1 MQAIITG
8 MEERAKMMGIIVPE
22 IKKWIDWIQKW
33 FTKSEIPII
42 TVEKTFLKKEET
54 TPRRKY
60 KNRSPNNRMKV
71 RKTFRKKKFKKEFK
85 NVLPK

>member
-1 MQAIITG
+1 
-8 MEERAKMMGIIVPE
+8 MEEQAKMMGIIVPE

-42 TVEKTFLKKEET
+42 TVEKTFLRKKET

-60 KNRSPNNRMKV
+60 KKRSPNN
-71 RKTFRKKKFKKEFK
+71 KFKKELK
-85 NVLPK
+85 DGLSK

>member
-1 MQAIITG
+1 
-8 MEERAKMMGIIVPE
+8 MEEQAKMMGIIVPE

-42 TVEKTFLKKEET
+42 TVEKTFLRKKET

-60 KNRSPNNRMKV
+60 KKRSPNNRMKV
-71 RKTFRKKKFKKEFK
+71 RKAYCKKKVKKEF
-85 NVLPK
+85 

>member
-1 MQAIITG
+1 
-8 MEERAKMMGIIVPE
+8 MEEQAKMMGIIVPE

-54 TPRRKY
+54 TSRRKY
-60 KNRSPNNRMKV
+60 KKRSPNNRMKI
-71 RKTFRKKKFKKEFK
+71 RKVYRKKKVK

>member
-1 MQAIITG
+1 
-8 MEERAKMMGIIVPE
+8 MEEQAKMMGIIVPE

-42 TVEKTFLKKEET
+42 TVEKTFLKKKET

-60 KNRSPNNRMKV
+60 KKRSPNNRMKI
-71 RKTFRKKKFKKEFK
+71 RKVYRKKKVK

>member
-1 MQAIITG
+1 
-8 MEERAKMMGIIVPE
+8 MMGIIVPE

-42 TVEKTFLKKEET
+42 TVEKTFLKKKET

-60 KNRSPNNRMKV
+60 KKRSPNNRMKV
-71 RKTFRKKKFKKEFK
+71 RKVYRKKTFKKELK
-85 NVLPK
+85 NGLS

>member
-1 MQAIITG
+1 
-8 MEERAKMMGIIVPE
+8 MEEQAKMMGIIVPE

-42 TVEKTFLKKEET
+42 TVEKTFLKKKET

-60 KNRSPNNRMKV
+60 KKRSPNNRMKV
-71 RKTFRKKKFKKEFK
+71 RKAYCKKKVKKEF
-85 NVLPK
+85 

>member
-1 MQAIITG
+1 
-8 MEERAKMMGIIVPE
+8 MEEQAKMMGIIVPE

-42 TVEKTFLKKEET
+42 TVEKTFLKKKET

-60 KNRSPNNRMKV
+60 KKRSPNNRMKV
-71 RKTFRKKKFKKEFK
+71 RKIFRKKKFKKELK
-85 NVLPK
+85 DGLSK

>member
-1 MQAIITG
+1 
-8 MEERAKMMGIIVPE
+8 MEDRAKMMGIIVPE
-22 IKKWIDWIQKW
+22 IKKWIDWILKW

-54 TPRRKY
+54 TSRRKY
-60 KNRSPNNRMKV
+60 KKRSPNNRMKV
-71 RKTFRKKKFKKEFK
+71 RKVYRKKKVKKEFK

>member
-1 MQAIITG
+1 

-22 IKKWIDWIQKW
+22 IKKWIDWVQKW

-60 KNRSPNNRMKV
+60 KKRSPNNRMKV
-71 RKTFRKKKFKKEFK
+71 RKTFCKKKFKKEFK
-85 NVLPK
+85 NGLS